1 VSEIREPAIAVDQ
14 AEPGEQ
20 AELKIVVE
28 PLGVELLT
36 TVPERHSAK
45 MVQIAE
51 KAMNTLGP
59 VLVMWVG
66 ASTDYPAWVILVV
79 VLVMVGSTTK
89 LGRRR

>member
-1 VSEIREPAIAVDQ
+1 MSEIRWPATTADQ
-14 AEPGEQ
+14 ADPGEQ

-28 PLGVELLT
+28 PLGIELST

-51 KAMNTLGP
+51 KAMTTLGP
-59 VLVMWVG
+59 VLVLWVG
-66 ASTDYPAWVILVV
+66 ASNDYPAWAILVLALT
-79 VLVMVGSTTK
+79 LVGAGAK